1 MKINKNIIK
10 ELNDYLDEF
19 NLTEIEYTEKDVKV
33 KVSRS
38 RASKKYETSITNNE
52 NIIKTEK
59 VLTDDT
65 KKITSPIIGTAYLA
79 PEPGGKKFIEVGQK
93 IKKGDTVMI
102 VEAMKTMN
110 HVPSP
115 VDGLVKEIS
124 VEDGQPVEFGT
135 DYCNP
140 RLKLMFKK
148 ILIANRGEIA
158 VRVIRACKEW
168 GISTVAIHSDVDRD
182 SMHVRLADESIC
194 VGPHQ
199 PTLSYLN
206 IPAIMSAIELT
217 GSEAVHPGYGFLSEN
232 FEFVKILEENNIKFI
247 GPSSHLIKMMGDK
260 IEAKKV
266 AKKYGLPVIE
276 GSDGGINDIDEAKKI
291 CEKVGFPV
299 LIKASGG
306 GGGKGMKI
314 VNKIEDFK
322 NLFLTAKQEAKKF
335 FGNDE
340 VYIEKF
346 FQILDILKFKFFQEK
361 RTVHLHERDCSVQR
375 RHQKLIEETP
385 SPVLNESIRKDLFER
400 TVNMVSQI
408 GYEGAGT
415 VEFIY
420 EDGKFYFLEMNTR
433 VQVEHPVTEM
443 VTGIDIIK
451 EQIWIAYSGETALKQ
466 TDVNPRGH
474 AIECRINAEDPS
486 NNFQPS
492 PGKIGMCH
500 QPSGFRTRVDGSIYQ
515 GYKITPYY
523 DSMVCKVITHG
534 RNREEAIQR
543 MLRSLDE
550 FVIDGITTTIEL
562 HKMLLNNKKFINS
575 DFNVSWLDKEKYFN
589 YNIF

>member
-1 MKINKNIIK
+1 
-10 ELNDYLDEF
+10 
-19 NLTEIEYTEKDVKV
+19 
-33 KVSRS
+33 
-38 RASKKYETSITNNE
+38 
-52 NIIKTEK
+52 
-59 VLTDDT
+59 
-65 KKITSPIIGTAYLA
+65 
-79 PEPGGKKFIEVGQK
+79 
-93 IKKGDTVMI
+93 
-102 VEAMKTMN
+102 
-110 HVPSP
+110 
-115 VDGLVKEIS
+115 
-124 VEDGQPVEFGT
+124 
-135 DYCNP
+135 
-140 RLKLMFKK
+140 MFKK

-158 VRVIRACKEW
+158 VRIIRACKEW
-168 GISTVAIHSDVDRD
+168 GISTVAIHSDVDRE

-194 VGPHQ
+194 IGPHQ
-199 PTLSYLN
+199 PTFSYLN

-217 GSEAVHPGYGFLSEN
+217 GAEAVHPGYGFLSEN
-232 FEFVKILEENNIKFI
+232 FEFAKMLEENNIKFI
-247 GPSSHLIKMMGDK
+247 GPSSSLIKMMGDK
-260 IEAKKV
+260 IEAKRV
-266 AKKYGLPVIE
+266 AKQYGLPIIE
-276 GSDGGINDIDEAKKI
+276 GSDGGIKDINEAKNI

-299 LIKASGG
+299 LIKAAGG

-314 VNKIEDFK
+314 VNKSEEFE

-346 FQILDILKFKFFQEK
+346 FQNPRHIEVQVLSGKN

-385 SPVLNESIRKDLFER
+385 SPVLDDAIRKDLFEK
-400 TVNMVSQI
+400 TVNMVSKI

-451 EQIWIAYSGETALKQ
+451 EQIWIAFSGDTALKQ
-466 TDVNPRGH
+466 SDINPRGH

-562 HKMLLNNKKFINS
+562 HKVLLNNKKFITS
-575 DFNVSWLDKEKYFN
+575 DFNVSWLDKEKV
-589 YNIF
+589 I

>member
-1 MKINKNIIK
+1 
-10 ELNDYLDEF
+10 
-19 NLTEIEYTEKDVKV
+19 
-33 KVSRS
+33 
-38 RASKKYETSITNNE
+38 
-52 NIIKTEK
+52 
-59 VLTDDT
+59 
-65 KKITSPIIGTAYLA
+65 
-79 PEPGGKKFIEVGQK
+79 
-93 IKKGDTVMI
+93 
-102 VEAMKTMN
+102 
-110 HVPSP
+110 
-115 VDGLVKEIS
+115 
-124 VEDGQPVEFGT
+124 
-135 DYCNP
+135 
-140 RLKLMFKK
+140 MFKK

-158 VRVIRACKEW
+158 VRIIRACKER
-168 GISTVAIHSDVDRD
+168 GIETVAIHSDVDRD

-232 FEFVKILEENNIKFI
+232 SEFAKILEENNIKFI
-247 GPSSHLIKMMGDK
+247 GPSSNLIKMMGDK

-266 AKKYGLPVIE
+266 AKQYGLPVIE
-276 GSDGGINDIDEAKKI
+276 GSEGGIKDLDEAKKI
-291 CEKVGFPV
+291 CEKVGFPI
-299 LIKASGG
+299 LIKAAGG

-314 VNKIEDFK
+314 VNKIEDFE

-346 FQILDILKFKFFQEK
+346 FQNPRHIEVQVLSGKN

-385 SPVLNESIRKDLFER
+385 SPVLNDSLRKDLFEK
-400 TVNMVSQI
+400 TVTMVSKI

-451 EQIWIAYSGETALKQ
+451 EQIWIAFSGDTALTQ
-466 TDVNPRGH
+466 ADVNPRGH

-550 FVIDGITTTIEL
+550 FVIEGITTTIDL
-562 HKMLLNNKKFINS
+562 HKVLLNNKKFINS
-575 DFNVSWLDKEKYFN
+575 NFNVSWLDKEKV
-589 YNIF
+589 I